1 MTYSQRVAKALLD
14 IHAVTLNPDQP
25 FTWASGLKSPI
36 YTDNRLTISYPE
48 VRQAIFNGMVEQ
60 IKLHFSEADVIAGTA
75 TAGIPHAAWV
85 AQNME
90 LPMIY
95 VRTKPKDHGQGKQ
108 IEGILK
114 EGQKVVVIDDL
125 ISTVILPALAT
136 AMFIT
141 RRPADFLSIRRSPA
155 VETVAL
161 VCLALV
167 LAIPFMNLVISWN
180 ANIVFPEWAAGAAE
194 WMRTMEDAANATL
207 MTIVDGQS
215 IMSLIILILTVG
227 IFAGFSEELFFR
239 GCLQRLMITARVNPH
254 VAIWLTAILFSA
266 IHMQFFGFVPRL
278 LLGALF
284 GYLAWWSGSVWTAVA
299 AHIFNNT
306 LAAVTMWMKARD
318 ASSEIVR
325 LESFGANDILAAAV
339 SLLLTLMALFVIYQL
354 CQRRR

>member
-125 ISTVILPALAT
+125 ISTGGSVLNAVRAVNNAGGKVIGVVSVFTYDLPAAEQNFMANGLKYYSVTDYMTLIKVAKENNQ
-136 AMFIT
+136 IS
-141 RRPADFLSIRRSPA
+141 ADHLKSLQEWRKDPLS
-155 VETVAL
+155 
-161 VCLALV
+161 
-167 LAIPFMNLVISWN
+167 
-180 ANIVFPEWAAGAAE
+180 
-194 WMRTMEDAANATL
+194 
-207 MTIVDGQS
+207 
-215 IMSLIILILTVG
+215 
-227 IFAGFSEELFFR
+227 
-239 GCLQRLMITARVNPH
+239 
-254 VAIWLTAILFSA
+254 
-266 IHMQFFGFVPRL
+266 
-278 LLGALF
+278 
-284 GYLAWWSGSVWTAVA
+284 WS
-299 AHIFNNT
+299 
-306 LAAVTMWMKARD
+306 KEQ
-318 ASSEIVR
+318 AS
-325 LESFGANDILAAAV
+325 
-339 SLLLTLMALFVIYQL
+339 
-354 CQRRR
+354 

>member
-108 IEGILK
+108 IEGVLK

-125 ISTVILPALAT
+125 ISTGGSVLNAVQAVNNAGGKVIGVVSVFTYDLPAAEQNFMANGLKYYSVTDYMTLIKVAKENNQ
-136 AMFIT
+136 IS
-141 RRPADFLSIRRSPA
+141 ADHLKSLQEWRKDPLS
-155 VETVAL
+155 
-161 VCLALV
+161 
-167 LAIPFMNLVISWN
+167 
-180 ANIVFPEWAAGAAE
+180 
-194 WMRTMEDAANATL
+194 
-207 MTIVDGQS
+207 
-215 IMSLIILILTVG
+215 
-227 IFAGFSEELFFR
+227 
-239 GCLQRLMITARVNPH
+239 
-254 VAIWLTAILFSA
+254 
-266 IHMQFFGFVPRL
+266 
-278 LLGALF
+278 
-284 GYLAWWSGSVWTAVA
+284 WS
-299 AHIFNNT
+299 
-306 LAAVTMWMKARD
+306 KKQ
-318 ASSEIVR
+318 AS
-325 LESFGANDILAAAV
+325 
-339 SLLLTLMALFVIYQL
+339 
-354 CQRRR
+354 

>member
-125 ISTVILPALAT
+125 ISTGGSVLNAVRAVNNAGGKVIGVVSVFTYDLPAAEQNFMANGLKYYSVTDYMTLIKVAKENNQ
-136 AMFIT
+136 IS
-141 RRPADFLSIRRSPA
+141 ADHLKSLQEWRKDPLS
-155 VETVAL
+155 
-161 VCLALV
+161 
-167 LAIPFMNLVISWN
+167 
-180 ANIVFPEWAAGAAE
+180 
-194 WMRTMEDAANATL
+194 
-207 MTIVDGQS
+207 
-215 IMSLIILILTVG
+215 
-227 IFAGFSEELFFR
+227 
-239 GCLQRLMITARVNPH
+239 
-254 VAIWLTAILFSA
+254 
-266 IHMQFFGFVPRL
+266 
-278 LLGALF
+278 
-284 GYLAWWSGSVWTAVA
+284 WS
-299 AHIFNNT
+299 
-306 LAAVTMWMKARD
+306 KKQ
-318 ASSEIVR
+318 AS
-325 LESFGANDILAAAV
+325 
-339 SLLLTLMALFVIYQL
+339 
-354 CQRRR
+354 